1 MQYFF
6 ARGFFLLLA
15 ILLILQ
21 PVGAHAQ
28 SSAGAEILTKPL
40 DELVAPG
47 DVIDRTITLKNVS
60 KGAQTF
66 FFSVADIVDVRD
78 DESPIFAEPNSAPTE
93 YELATWIS
101 VPTDSLTLL
110 PGQSAPIAVKIT
122 VPQSA
127 SPGSHFAEIFA
138 GIEAPRM
145 RQNGAAVGYKV
156 GTIVNLRIK
165 GEANETAR
173 IRSFATDR
181 LVFGKPSVTFTTRVE
196 NPGNVLIKP
205 HGPLEIYN
213 MFGKRIAL
221 INVNDNM
228 NGVFPGHIRPF
239 VTTWD
244 EKDFAFGRYQ
254 GIVSLIYGNPGR
266 ETTVSATVSFWV
278 LPINIIL
285 PFVGILAFLILAVY
299 FGVRLHIK
307 RTLNSYNISQ
317 RRSGYRKRDAGVTRL
332 TFVAVSLLLIIG
344 IFLIV
349 MLVVFA

>member
-1 MQYFF
+1 MQQFF
-6 ARGFFLLLA
+6 VRAFFLLVGILFIVQTHEVLA
-15 ILLILQ
+15 Q
-21 PVGAHAQ
+21 A
-28 SSAGAEILTKPL
+28 AGAQILTKPI
-40 DELVAPG
+40 DELVTPG
-47 DVIDRTITLKNVS
+47 DVLTRTITLRNTTTGTQV
-60 KGAQTF
+60 F

-78 DESPIFAEPNSAPTE
+78 DESPIFATPSNNPTE

-101 VPTDSLTLL
+101 VPTESVTLA
-110 PGQSAPIAVKIT
+110 PGASTEIAVKVT

-138 GIEAPRM
+138 GVEPPRL
-145 RQNGAAVGYKV
+145 RQNGAGVGYKV
-156 GTIVNLRIK
+156 GTIVTLRVK

-173 IRSFATDR
+173 IRSFATDH
-181 LVFGKPSVTFTTRVE
+181 LVFGKPSVKFTTRVE

-205 HGPLEIYN
+205 HGPLEIFN
-213 MFGKRIAL
+213 MFGKRVAI

-239 VTTWD
+239 ETIWD

-254 GIVSLIYGNPGR
+254 GIVSLIYGEHGH
-266 ETTVSATVSFWV
+266 ETTVSATLSFWV

-285 PFVGILAFLILAVY
+285 PVLGILLFLILAMY
-299 FGVRLHIK
+299 FGVRLYIR
-307 RTLNSYNISQ
+307 RTLDAYNISQ
-317 RRSGYRKRDAGVTRL
+317 RRSAYRRRSTGVTRL

-344 IFLIV
+344 IFLIA